1 MNSLSNCLAKG
12 ILLSSMGL
20 GIVLLAAGPAVA
32 VINITVTGSWNQSI
46 DKNNLT
52 GGVGTNLTN
61 TFTSA
66 QNTNLITITGATS
79 KRDNWQINI
88 KRINTTWVGS
98 LLVFAQRTS
107 NGTGTGTI
115 SGGQAYIQV
124 TTTDT
129 TFFTGAGNR
138 NGIQIQLQL
147 TGASLTVPPNQYS
160 TTIQYTVIDTP

>member
-1 MNSLSNCLAKG
+1 MKSLGNCLAKG
-12 ILLSSMGL
+12 ILLFAMGL
-20 GIVLLAAGPAVA
+20 GMVLLAAGPAVA
-32 VINITVTGSWNQSI
+32 VIDITVTGSWTQSI

-52 GGVGTNLTN
+52 GGPGTNLTS

-66 QNTNLITITGATS
+66 QNANLINITGATS

-88 KRINTTWVGS
+88 KRINTTWTGS
-98 LLVFAQRTS
+98 LLVFARRTS

>member
-1 MNSLSNCLAKG
+1 MKSLSNSLAKG
-12 ILLSSMGL
+12 ILLFTMGL
-20 GIVLLAAGPAVA
+20 GIILVPAGPAFA
-32 VINITVTGSWNQSI
+32 VLNITATGSWTQSI

-52 GGVGTNLTN
+52 GGPGTDLTN

-66 QNTNLITITGATS
+66 QNTTLITITGTTS

-88 KRINTTWVGS
+88 KRINTTWAGS

-124 TTTDT
+124 TTNDT

-138 NGIQIQLQL
+138 NGVQIQLQL

-160 TTIQYTVIDTP
+160 TTIQYTIIDTP